1 MAKGIL
7 VSNGLIW
14 KQQRHFG
21 IGTLRKLGMGNKGM
35 ERGIQT
41 EARFLVEFFRDKEG
55 MALTQC
61 LGQTQHSLLDSK
73 GTFVTEE
80 NGFGAHLRFADL
92 GKVLKNCRPHIL
104 WCLLTDW
111 KKKHE
116 AIQQGNP

>member
-41 EARFLVEFFRDKEG
+41 EACYLVEFFRDKAG

-61 LGQTQHSLLDSK
+61 SGADTIKSLLDSK
-73 GTFVTEE
+73 GKDYFCYRAEWIWST
-80 NGFGAHLRFADL
+80 
-92 GKVLKNCRPHIL
+92 P
-104 WCLLTDW
+104 
-111 KKKHE
+111 
-116 AIQQGNP
+116 